1 MSLTNVRPY
10 FRDRFDALGYA
21 EWKDGFA
28 VDNIPEQILDGSYH
42 IAANSIVSREITQN
56 SIQLESQVTTVLMFL
71 GYRYPSEALDKA
83 YEKLDAI
90 YLEVMAP
97 TNRLTTANGLRNV
110 LLIDTNLEPLNL
122 DNDNGILVTIR
133 WKCHVE
139 VCLV

>member
-10 FRDRFDALGYA
+10 FRDRFNALGYL
-21 EWKDGFA
+21 EWQDGFA
-28 VDNIPEQILDGSYH
+28 IDNVPEQILDGSYH
-42 IAANSIVSREITQN
+42 ISANSITSREITQN
-56 SIQLESQVTTVLMFL
+56 SIQLESQVTTTLMLL
-71 GYRYPSEALDKA
+71 GYRYVSEALDKA

-90 YLEVMAP
+90 YEEVLAP
-97 TNRLTTANGLRNV
+97 ETRLNTANGLRNV

-122 DNDNGILVTIR
+122 ENDNGILVTIR